1 MPTYH
6 LPSQRAPQGKEGAFA
21 TVLETCQMQPF
32 LSVTF
37 PWPPS
42 ALSPN
47 ARQHWTSL
55 AKAKKSYRAACY
67 LTAVAQGATPVVAAG
82 LHVHL
87 QFAPPTRRKYDL
99 DNLLARM
106 KSGLDGLSD
115 AIGVDDSRWQISLS
129 RAEPLAPGFVHIT
142 VSAQEPS

>member
-1 MPTYH
+1 
-6 LPSQRAPQGKEGAFA
+6 
-21 TVLETCQMQPF
+21 MQPF
-32 LSVTF
+32 LSVAF

-55 AKAKKSYRAACY
+55 AKAKKSYRAQCY
-67 LTAVAQGATPVVAAG
+67 LTAVAQGATPVVATG

-87 QFAPPTRRKYDL
+87 HFAPPTRRKYDL

-115 AIGVDDSRWQISLS
+115 AIGVDDSRWQISMS
-129 RAEPLAPGFVHIT
+129 RSDPSAPGRVIVT
-142 VSAQEPS
+142 VSSQEPT

>member
-1 MPTYH
+1 MAAI
-6 LPSQRAPQGKEGAFA
+6 LRAR
-21 TVLETCQMQPF
+21 QMQPF

-47 ARQHWTSL
+47 ARQHWTKL

-67 LTAVAQGATPVVAAG
+67 LTAVAQGAAPVVAVG

-106 KSGLDGLSD
+106 KAGLDGLSD
-115 AIGVDDSRWQISLS
+115 AIWVDDSRWQISMS
-129 RAEPLAPGFVHIT
+129 RSEPSAPGFVVIT